1 MAGRSPE
8 TVRKEIETE
17 RVALEGAVHSLRSE
31 AVHDAKTKLPIVVA
45 GAAAVGVL
53 VLMLKRRVSRRAE
66 PEKTARARFPFR

>member
-1 MAGRSPE
+1 MAGRSTD
-8 TVRKEIETE
+8 TVRQEIETE

-53 VLMLKRRVSRRAE
+53 AAMLKRRVSRRRV
-66 PEKTARARFPFR
+66 PEKTARARFPLR